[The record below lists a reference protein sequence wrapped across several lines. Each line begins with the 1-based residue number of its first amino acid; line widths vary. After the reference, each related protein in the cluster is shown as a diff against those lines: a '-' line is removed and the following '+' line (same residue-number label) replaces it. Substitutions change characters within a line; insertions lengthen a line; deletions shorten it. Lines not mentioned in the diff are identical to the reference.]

1 MKKFL
6 LLCLLLSPVSM
17 RADMVII
24 ETMDGGGQ
32 VQNLTLKIKGDK
44 VRTDVSEQMST
55 IMDTASGDTITLIH
69 AQKSYMKLSSA
80 KTKALME
87 QMKKMQGQTTPD
99 APVEKPKFV
108 DTGKSEKVNNYNAEI
123 YTAEMPTMK
132 LTFWV
137 TKEFPNY
144 AAVMESMKKLQNSV
158 LSKLGPDSNGAPDT
172 SDLPGLPIKTQVVS
186 NGQTVT
192 ITIVSAKDQ
201 AVDAAEMVPPAG
213 YTEMALPDMNGGAGA
228 AKP

>member
-6 LLCLLLSPVSM
+6 LPLLCLLLGPVCA
-17 RADMVII
+17 RADMVIT
-24 ETMDGGGQ
+24 ETMDGGAGQ
-32 VQNLTLKIKGDK
+32 AQTLTVKIKGDK
-44 VRTDVSEQMST
+44 VRTDVGEQMST
-55 IMDTASGDTITLIH
+55 IMDTVSGDTITLIH

-99 APVEKPKFV
+99 VPAAKPKFV

-144 AAVMESMKKLQNSV
+144 AAVTAAMKKLQNSV
-158 LSKLGPDSNGAPDT
+158 LSKLGPDANGAPDT
-172 SDLPGLPIKTQVVS
+172 SDLPGLPIKTQIV
-186 NGQTVT
+186 NDGQTIT

-201 AVDAAEMVPPAG
+201 PVDDADMGPPAG
-213 YTEMALPDMNGGAGA
+213 YTEMALPEMPKN
-228 AKP
+228 